1 MSNHTDF
8 LTVPHIL
15 QGGLRILN
23 IDQENYDL
31 QEVAYFDVYPAASDP
46 EIGGSWSNYPYFESG
61 KFKVTSN
68 TSHAVGKFPFHRLV
82 LL

>member
-31 QEVAYFDVYPAASDP
+31 QEVAYFDS
-46 EIGGSWSNYPYFESG
+46 
-61 KFKVTSN
+61 
-68 TSHAVGKFPFHRLV
+68 R
-82 LL
+82 